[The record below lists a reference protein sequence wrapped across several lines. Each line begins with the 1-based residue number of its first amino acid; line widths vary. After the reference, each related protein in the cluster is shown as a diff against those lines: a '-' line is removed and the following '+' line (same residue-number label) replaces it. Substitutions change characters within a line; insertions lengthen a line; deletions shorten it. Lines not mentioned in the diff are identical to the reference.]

1 MLWKT
6 DVALKDSAFFLYF
19 LEEADFI
26 VDLKVDVEA
35 KAPAIR
41 ALL

>member
-19 LEEADFI
+19 LEEAD
-26 VDLKVDVEA
+26 LHCRLETGC
-35 KAPAIR
+35 R
-41 ALL
+41 GQGTCN